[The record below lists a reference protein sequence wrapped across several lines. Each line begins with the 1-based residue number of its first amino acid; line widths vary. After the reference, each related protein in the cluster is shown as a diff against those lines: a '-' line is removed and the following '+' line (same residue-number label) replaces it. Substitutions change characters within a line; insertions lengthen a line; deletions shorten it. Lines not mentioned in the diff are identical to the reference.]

1 MVRDKGLC
9 YFCFGHHLARNC
21 EAKQYC
27 NKCQGRHSVLL
38 HLEAQPNQEDVSE
51 GSAHLSHINAVETK
65 INREFV
71 DSDCPASVPLMVLKA
86 VKTNS
91 KPETS
96 IPFYALLDTG
106 ADSSIC
112 TKELAEELFGWK
124 PKERVSIQFLEETP
138 KSYSCM
144 KKSLCLKHGDETL
157 VKLDK
162 VTFIDKTL
170 PYKEC
175 VPGKEEFER
184 HDLPQ
189 GCFPV
194 LPRRRRIDMILG
206 TKDMRR
212 FRLWETCSWKESLSW
227 EPLIGEHPLGPIYW
241 GVKINE
247 CKSQQIYTAHLINE
261 TPHYLNQVLE
271 IVSAEHNISVDKC
284 AEYVPTLLQDISCY
298 YQDQLILEPNS
309 EEMVMSKEDEMV
321 LNFYQ
326 ENLKETFDDNGHRRL
341 QLKLP
346 WRPGC
351 PHTVPESLHIAKR

>member
-1 MVRDKGLC
+1 
-9 YFCFGHHLARNC
+9 
-21 EAKQYC
+21 
-27 NKCQGRHSVLL
+27 
-38 HLEAQPNQEDVSE
+38 
-51 GSAHLSHINAVETK
+51 
-65 INREFV
+65 
-71 DSDCPASVPLMVLKA
+71 
-86 VKTNS
+86 
-91 KPETS
+91 
-96 IPFYALLDTG
+96 
-106 ADSSIC
+106 
-112 TKELAEELFGWK
+112 
-124 PKERVSIQFLEETP
+124 
-138 KSYSCM
+138 
-144 KKSLCLKHGDETL
+144 
-157 VKLDK
+157 
-162 VTFIDKTL
+162 
-170 PYKEC
+170 
-175 VPGKEEFER
+175 
-184 HDLPQ
+184 
-189 GCFPV
+189 
-194 LPRRRRIDMILG
+194 MILG

-247 CKSQQIYTAHLINE
+247 CKSQQICTAHLINE

-309 EEMVMSKEDEMV
+309 EEMVMSKEDKMV

-351 PHTVPESLHIAKR
+351 PHTVPESLHIAKRRLKGQQKKLANHPERAFKYKETFEKMKAEGHAEPVKETGWIPKVPITRDKTRLLLLKMAQQETCGKIIEKMETKLISFEQAVQTLPTQDRPHYWTQLYKYVPFLDDHGLLRIGGRLQNSNLGYHFKHPISSPSPALGD